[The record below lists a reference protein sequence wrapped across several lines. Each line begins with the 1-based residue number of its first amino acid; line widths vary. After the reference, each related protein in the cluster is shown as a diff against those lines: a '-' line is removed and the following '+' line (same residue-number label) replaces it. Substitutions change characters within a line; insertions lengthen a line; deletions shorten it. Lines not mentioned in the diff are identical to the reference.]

1 MFFCLVS
8 FLILNHVV
16 FSPCVLV
23 MVVLSKHGDR
33 ESSHDTSV
41 ITSNVDHVVGFGVF
55 VVSQVSSLGWYVVDL
70 FLITF
75 RRYDGRLFLRCFS
88 EHRVESGVIL

>member
-33 ESSHDTSV
+33 ENSHDTSV
-41 ITSNVDHVVGFGVF
+41 TTSTVDHVVGFGVF
-55 VVSQVSSLGWYVVDL
+55 VVSQVSSLG
-70 FLITF
+70 
-75 RRYDGRLFLRCFS
+75 
-88 EHRVESGVIL
+88 